1 MKKKTTKITNKIKEE
16 VEKIVDTFNESSNP
30 KTLTNP

>member
-16 VEKIVDTFNESSNP
+16 VEKIVDTFNKEHKS
-30 KTLTNP
+30 KFITNP